1 MVSSWEYWTEYCS
14 ELDLAE
20 TMDPVMDQRLVHYFH
35 WACWMVTRSGLAL
48 PIETVENSAL
58 MMGRR
63 LVRCFDWA
71 CWMVTRSATLMAHLR
86 VPDLALSTE
95 HSKGPGS
102 ASSIEKVENLA
113 SNSASNSASMM
124 DRSSASY

>member
-14 ELDLAE
+14 ELDLAV
-20 TMDPVMDQRLVHYFH
+20 TMDSVMDQRLVHYFH

-48 PIETVENSAL
+48 SIETVENSAL
-58 MMGRR
+58 MMDRR

-86 VPDLALSTE
+86 VPDLASLMGYSRAPDLALSTE
-95 HSKGPGS
+95 YSKGTGS

-113 SNSASNSASMM
+113 
-124 DRSSASY
+124 